1 MLPRPRS
8 DGRGRGGTI
17 EAMDQKLAMLSKV
30 PLFAGLSSHDLTELG
45 RLVDEV
51 DVKQG
56 KVLAQEGAP
65 GHEFFV
71 IIEGT
76 IAISKG
82 DKHLRDLGPGD
93 HFGELAMIAKVPRTA
108 TAIASTPATLL
119 VLGHREFS
127 EIRGDDVVEL
137 KRMLHALGFWR
148 PELAEFPEAPNFDA
162 DRSLLTT
169 DPKRFEEQIA
179 AWRERATTYEE
190 RFGRYDAEAI
200 AAVDAFR
207 RAHGLAF
214 EGNPAGLVDARL
226 VTELRRL
233 YLARPGR

>member
-30 PLFAGLSSHDLTELG
+30 PLFAGLSSRDLTEVG

-56 KVLAQEGAP
+56 KVLAKEGAP

-71 IIEGT
+71 ILDGSV
-76 IAISKG
+76 AISKG

-108 TAIASTPATLL
+108 TATASTPATLL

-127 EIRGDDVVEL
+127 TLLADRPEIRDKVLREVA
-137 KRMLHALGFWR
+137 MWISQNS
-148 PELAEFPEAPNFDA
+148 PAP
-162 DRSLLTT
+162 S
-169 DPKRFEEQIA
+169 
-179 AWRERATTYEE
+179 
-190 RFGRYDAEAI
+190 
-200 AAVDAFR
+200 
-207 RAHGLAF
+207 H
-214 EGNPAGLVDARL
+214 
-226 VTELRRL
+226 
-233 YLARPGR
+233 